1 MSAIALN
8 SGNVRFRAIRHAV
21 HMTTMGAQQTRK
33 LGHRAKRNV
42 LTTPEKRLRERSLQ
56 WEQSTT

>member
-21 HMTTMGAQQTRK
+21 HMTTMGAQQTAQD
-33 LGHRAKRNV
+33 RAQGQTGRF
-42 LTTPEKRLRERSLQ
+42 EHA
-56 WEQSTT
+56 